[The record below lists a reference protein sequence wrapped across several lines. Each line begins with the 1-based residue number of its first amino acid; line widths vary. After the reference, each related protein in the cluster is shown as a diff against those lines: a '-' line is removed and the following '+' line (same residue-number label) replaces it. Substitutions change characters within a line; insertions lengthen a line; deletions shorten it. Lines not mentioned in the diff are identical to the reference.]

1 MPVTTVREIMT
12 TEVIH
17 LQVDV
22 TLDDAARIMR
32 DRGIGDVV
40 VADDDRLIGVV
51 TDRDM
56 VVRAIAE
63 GLDPTTT
70 TLGVVLS
77 PDPVVVRPDDS
88 AASAARLMR
97 EQAIRRVLVVDE
109 RGLVGVLSIGDLA
122 TEIDPDSVLGGIS
135 GAAPNS

>member
-17 LQVDV
+17 LQVEV

-77 PDPVVVRPDDS
+77 PDPVAVRPDDS

-135 GAAPNS
+135 GAAPNN